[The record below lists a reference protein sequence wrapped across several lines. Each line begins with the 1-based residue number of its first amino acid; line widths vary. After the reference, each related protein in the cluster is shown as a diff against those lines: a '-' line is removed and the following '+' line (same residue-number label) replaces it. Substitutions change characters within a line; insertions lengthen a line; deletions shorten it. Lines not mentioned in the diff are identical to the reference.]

1 MVGAAEGLFDQLAD
15 VVVVKVVLDV
25 ATLTRSCDEALVTQ
39 VNRPQVFV
47 AAGLGP
53 ACRVSAGHPVAVPT
67 SVGTHSPGLLVHHSA
82 GLHPVAWPGF
92 GGVG

>member
-67 SVGTHSPGLLVHHSA
+67 SVGTH
-82 GLHPVAWPGF
+82 
-92 GGVG
+92 